1 MKTLVVTF
9 LDLNFLRLKRHDQYE
24 DVGGDGLGLERRPT
38 DDVDDQCVADQSRC
52 ADEPVSGDDGQR
64 QRVVD
69 AGSRHVDNR
78 RVDRR
83 VCHRPVRPT

>member
-1 MKTLVVTF
+1 MKTLVVTV
-9 LDLNFLRLKRHDQYE
+9 LDYE
-24 DVGGDGLGLERRPT
+24 GVGGDGLGLERRPT
-38 DDVDDQCVADQSRC
+38 DDVDDQCVADQSRR

-69 AGSRHVDNR
+69 ARSRHVDNG
-78 RVDRR
+78 RVDCR